1 MRHSDAPVV
10 LVKVGTML
18 VQILSEVN
26 MAHKWVA
33 TKFKGIRYREHS
45 TRMHGRQKDRYFNIR
60 FRVAGVSV
68 NEGFGWASEGM
79 SASKAA
85 LLIAELKEELRTG
98 KGTGKLSDRRK
109 AKQIEQEETKKAE
122 RLQKQMEVS
131 YNQYFKEF
139 YLPTIQGKK
148 PSTLTREVSLH
159 KYWII
164 PVLGRVLIKNICEL
178 HLKKVKLN
186 MEKGNLAPRTV
197 EYAFACI
204 RMVMSHAIENNY
216 HQGINPIKKLKLN
229 DKPKFDNRR
238 TRFFPHKEADQL
250 LQALSRKSVSVYN
263 MTILS
268 MHCGLRAGE
277 IFSLTWGDVDLS
289 HGLLTLRE
297 TKSGRN
303 RTVNMTEEVLNILR
317 SLPQGQHGELVF
329 PNTKGKKRREMSKT
343 FQRTVDGMGMNDGV
357 TDIKQKLTFH
367 SCRHTCA
374 SWLVMSGVPLFTVQK
389 ILGHSTISMTE
400 RYAHLAP
407 KEFKAAVNL
416 LEKGI
421 KDSRAIRDT
430 TNNVVNIK

>member
-1 MRHSDAPVV
+1 MDHSDAPVV

-18 VQILSEVN
+18 VQILKRER
-26 MAHKWVA
+26 MANNWTA
-33 TKFKGIRYREHS
+33 TKFKGIRYREHPA
-45 TRMHGRQKDRYFNIR
+45 RMHGRQKDRYFNVR

-68 NEGFGWASEGM
+68 NEGYGWASEGM

-98 KGTGKLSDRRK
+98 RGTGKLSDRRK
-109 AKQIEQEETKKAE
+109 AKQMELEETKQAE
-122 RLQKQMEVS
+122 RVQKRMEVS
-131 YNQYFKEF
+131 YNQYFNEF
-139 YLPTIQGKK
+139 YLPTIQEKR
-148 PSTLTREVSLH
+148 PTTLTREVSLH
-159 KYWII
+159 KFWII
-164 PVLGRVLIKNICEL
+164 PALGRVLIKNICEL
-178 HLKKVKLN
+178 HLKKVKLS
-186 MEKGNLAPRTV
+186 MEKADLAPRTI

-216 HQGINPIKKLKLN
+216 YQGMNPIKKLKHN
-229 DKPKFDNRR
+229 DKPKYDNRR

-250 LQALSRKSVSVYN
+250 LQSLRKKSMSVYN

-277 IFSLTWGDVDLS
+277 IFSLTWGDVDLT
-289 HGLLTLRE
+289 HGLLTLRD

-303 RTVNMTEEVLNILR
+303 RTISMTSEVRDMLN
-317 SLPQGQHGELVF
+317 SLPLGQHGELVF
-329 PNTKGKKRREMSKT
+329 PNMKGGKRREMSKT
-343 FQRTVDGMGMNDGV
+343 FQRTVDERGMNDGV

-407 KEFKAAVNL
+407 KEFKAAANL

-421 KDSRAIRDT
+421 KDSRAALEDLDK
-430 TNNVVNIK
+430 VVNLE